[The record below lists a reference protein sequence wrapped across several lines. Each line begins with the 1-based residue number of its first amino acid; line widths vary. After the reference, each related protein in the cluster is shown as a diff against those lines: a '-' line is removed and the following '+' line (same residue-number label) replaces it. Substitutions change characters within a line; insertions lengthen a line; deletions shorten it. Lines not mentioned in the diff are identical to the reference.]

1 MEVLERPTIEES
13 HNTDLI
19 TAVRAL
25 ADGAL
30 LELADDIDR
39 RGIYPKSILQRLGEV
54 GALKAHLAGPAS
66 PADYGLAIR
75 AMTEVS
81 RVCGAT
87 GFMVWCHD
95 VCGVYMEQSGNP
107 ALMGEALVR
116 HGNGQTLGATG
127 MSNPMKTFA
136 GIETFL
142 LHASK
147 VEGGWRVNGSL
158 PWVSNL
164 GPDHYFG
171 AVADV
176 VVPAAAGTLESAY
189 KAQQEIMFMVRCDA
203 PGVELRNCPSF
214 SGMEGTNTWAVR
226 LTDYFVGAK
235 DLIAD
240 PVRPF
245 IGRIRS
251 AFILL
256 QTGMGLGVVQGA
268 IDSMWKV
275 ERQLGHVNEFLDERP
290 DDLQAEL
297 DDLTARIMGLAK
309 TPFGPVA
316 ALHAGAG
323 AASAAGWVEAKNA
336 ENEFLI
342 DVLDARAHA
351 SELALRAA
359 QSALLHQGARGY
371 LMSSDV
377 QRRVRESHFVAIVT
391 PAIKHLRKEI
401 ARLSALEQPA

>member
-1 MEVLERPTIEES
+1 MEVLERPLTDFCS
-13 HNTDLI
+13 SVDLI
-19 TAVRAL
+19 KAVREL
-25 ADGAL
+25 AAGPLA
-30 LELADDIDR
+30 ELADDIDR
-39 RGIYPKSILQRLGEV
+39 RGIYPKSILHRLGEL
-54 GALKAHLAGPAS
+54 GALKAHMAGAGK
-66 PADYGLAIR
+66 PADYGLAIS

-95 VCGVYMEQSGNP
+95 VCGLYMEQSGNP
-107 ALMGEALVR
+107 ALTGEALLK
-116 HGNGQTLGATG
+116 HASGQTLGATG

-142 LHASK
+142 LHAQK
-147 VEGGWRVNGSL
+147 VDGGYVVNGTL

-176 VVPAAAGTLESAY
+176 ALDGAVTS
-189 KAQQEIMFMVRCDA
+189 EIMFVVRCDA
-203 PGVELRNCPSF
+203 AGVELRNCPSF
-214 SGMEGTNTWAVR
+214 SAMEGTNTWAVR
-226 LTDYFVGAK
+226 LTNYFVGS
-235 DLIAD
+235 DVMIAD

-245 IGRIRS
+245 IGRIRA

-256 QTGMGLGVVQGA
+256 QTGMGLGVAQGA
-268 IDSMWKV
+268 IDSMWTV
-275 ERQLGHVNEFLDERP
+275 ERQLGHVNEFLDDRP
-290 DDLQAEL
+290 DDLQVEL
-297 DDLTARIMGLAK
+297 DDLTARIMQLAK
-309 TPFGPVA
+309 TPFGTD
-316 ALHAGAG
+316 
-323 AASAAGWVEAKNA
+323 KT
-336 ENEFLI
+336 FLI

-371 LMSSDV
+371 LMTSSV

-391 PAIKHLRKEI
+391 PAVKHLRKEI
-401 ARLSALEQPA
+401 ARLSAQEMPA

>member
-1 MEVLERPTIEES
+1 MEVLERATQTPFGES
-13 HNTDLI
+13 HGAALLQ
-19 TAVRAL
+19 AVRAL
-25 ADGAL
+25 ADGPLA
-30 LELADDIDR
+30 ELADDIDR
-39 RGIYPKSILQRLGEV
+39 RGIYPKSILQRLGDL
-54 GALKAHLAGPAS
+54 GALSAHIAQANK

-87 GFMVWCHD
+87 GFMVWCHE
-95 VCGVYMEQSGNP
+95 VCGTYMEQSGNA
-107 ALMGEALVR
+107 ALQGDRLSAHNSGL
-116 HGNGQTLGATG
+116 TLGATG

-142 LHASK
+142 LHARE
-147 VEGGWRVNGSL
+147 VQGGWLVNGTL

-176 VVPAAAGTLESAY
+176 EDGAADGAPKSEV
-189 KAQQEIMFMVRCDA
+189 MFIVHCDA

-214 SGMEGTNTWAVR
+214 SAMEGTNTWAVR

-235 DLIAD
+235 DLIAH

-245 IGRIRS
+245 IGRIRA

-275 ERQLGHVNEFLDERP
+275 ERQLGHVNEFLEDRP
-290 DDLQAEL
+290 DELQAEL
-297 DDLTARIMGLAK
+297 DELTARIMVLAR
-309 TPFGPVA
+309 TPF
-316 ALHAGAG
+316 
-323 AASAAGWVEAKNA
+323 SQEK
-336 ENEFLI
+336 EFLI

-371 LMSSDV
+371 LMTSDV

-401 ARLSALEQPA
+401 ARLSATEQPA

>member
-1 MEVLERPTIEES
+1 MEVLERRLTDTQ
-13 HNTDLI
+13 NDVDLI
-19 TAVRAL
+19 KAVREL
-25 ADGAL
+25 AIGPLA
-30 LELADDIDR
+30 ELADDIDR
-39 RGIYPKSILQRLGEV
+39 RGIYPKSILHRLGEL
-54 GALKAHLAGPAS
+54 GALKAHMAEPDK
-66 PADYGLAIR
+66 PADYGLAIA

-95 VCGVYMEQSGNP
+95 VCGVYMEQSGNT
-107 ALMGEALVR
+107 ALMGDVLAN
-116 HGNGQTLGATG
+116 HANGQTLGATG

-142 LHASK
+142 LHAKK
-147 VEGGWRVNGSL
+147 VDGGYVVNGTL

-171 AVADV
+171 AVADIAVDGV
-176 VVPAAAGTLESAY
+176 VES
-189 KAQQEIMFMVRCDA
+189 EIMFLVHCNA

-214 SGMEGTNTWAVR
+214 SAMEGTNTWAVR
-226 LTDYFVGAK
+226 LTNYFVGSTEM
-235 DLIAD
+235 IAD

-245 IGRIRS
+245 IGRIRA

-256 QTGMGLGVVQGA
+256 QTGMGLGVAQGA
-268 IDSMWKV
+268 IDSMWTV
-275 ERQLGHVNEFLDERP
+275 ERQLGHVNEFLDDRP

-297 DDLTARIMGLAK
+297 DELTARIMQLAK
-309 TPFGPVA
+309 TPFGTDKA
-316 ALHAGAG
+316 
-323 AASAAGWVEAKNA
+323 
-336 ENEFLI
+336 FLI

-371 LMSSDV
+371 LMTSEV

-401 ARLSALEQPA
+401 ARLSAEEQPA

>member
-1 MEVLERPTIEES
+1 MEVLERENATLAEAS
-13 HNTDLI
+13 DASLI
-19 TAVRAL
+19 AAVRAL
-25 ADGAL
+25 ADGPLA
-30 LELADDIDR
+30 ELADDIDR
-39 RGIYPKSILQRLGEV
+39 RGIYPKAVLQRLG
-54 GALKAHLAGPAS
+54 ALGGLSAHIGEPDR

-75 AMTEVS
+75 AMSEIS

-107 ALMGEALVR
+107 HLMGNALTL
-116 HGNGQTLGATG
+116 HNAGETLGATG

-142 LHASK
+142 LHATK
-147 VEGGWRVNGSL
+147 VDGGYSVNGTL

-164 GPDHYFG
+164 GPTHYFG
-171 AVADV
+171 AVADIEN
-176 VVPAAAGTLESAY
+176 PDPLAAKTEM
-189 KAQQEIMFMVRCDA
+189 MFMVYCDA

-226 LTDYFVGAK
+226 LTNYFVGEAQ
-235 DLIAD
+235 LIAD

-245 IGRIRS
+245 IGRIRA

-256 QTGMGLGVVQGA
+256 QTGMGLGVTQGA
-268 IDSMWKV
+268 IDSMWTV
-275 ERQLGHVNEFLDERP
+275 ERTLGHVNEFLDDRP

-297 DDLTARIMGLAK
+297 DDLTARIMQLAK
-309 TPFGPVA
+309 TPFR
-316 ALHAGAG
+316 
-323 AASAAGWVEAKNA
+323 SD
-336 ENEFLI
+336 NEFVI
-342 DVLDARAHA
+342 DVLDVRAHA
-351 SELALRAA
+351 SELALRSA

>member
-1 MEVLERPTIEES
+1 MEVLER
-13 HNTDLI
+13 
-19 TAVRAL
+19 TAVSPGPELGDEALTGGALIAAVREL
-25 ADGAL
+25 ADGPLA
-30 LELADDIDR
+30 ELADDIDR
-39 RGIYPKSILQRLGEV
+39 RGIYPKSMLQRLGEL
-54 GALKAHLAGPAS
+54 GALEAHMSEPGR
-66 PADYGLAIR
+66 PADFGLAIQ

-107 ALMGEALVR
+107 ALMGEALVK
-116 HGNGQTLGATG
+116 HGRGETMGATG

-142 LHASK
+142 LHARK
-147 VEGGWRVNGSL
+147 VDGGWRVSGTL

-176 VVPAAAGTLESAY
+176 EGGA
-189 KAQQEIMFMVRCDA
+189 EIMFLVHCDA

-214 SGMEGTNTWAVR
+214 SAMEGTNTWAVR
-226 LTDYFVGAK
+226 LTDYFVTAK
-235 DLIAD
+235 DLVAD

-245 IGRIRS
+245 IGRIRA

-256 QTGMGLGVVQGA
+256 QTGMGLGVAQGA

-275 ERQLGHVNEFLDERP
+275 ERQLGHVNEFLDDRP
-290 DDLQAEL
+290 DALQGEL
-297 DDLTARIMGLAK
+297 DDLTARIMALAR
-309 TPFGPVA
+309 TPYA
-316 ALHAGAG
+316 ADKA
-323 AASAAGWVEAKNA
+323 
-336 ENEFLI
+336 FLI
-342 DVLDARAHA
+342 DVLDVRAHA

-371 LMSSDV
+371 LMTSDV

-401 ARLSALEQPA
+401 ARLSADEFPA

>member
-1 MEVLERPTIEES
+1 MEVLDRVPADHAAES
-13 HNTDLI
+13 LAPAAAADALVE
-19 TAVRAL
+19 AVRVL
-25 ADGAL
+25 ADGPLA
-30 LELADDIDR
+30 ELADDIDR
-39 RGIYPKSILQRLGEV
+39 RGIYPKSILQRLGEL
-54 GALKAHLAGPAS
+54 GALSAHIAQGDR

-75 AMTEVS
+75 AMSEIS

-87 GFMVWCHD
+87 GFMVWCHE
-95 VCGVYMEQSGNP
+95 VCGTYMEQSGNP
-107 ALMGEALVR
+107 ALMGERLAL
-116 HGNGQTLGATG
+116 HNSGLTLGATG

-136 GIETFL
+136 GIETLL
-142 LHASK
+142 LHARE
-147 VEGGWRVNGSL
+147 VEGGWMVNGTL

-176 VVPAAAGTLESAY
+176 EDSAAEAATKSEV
-189 KAQQEIMFMVRCDA
+189 MFIVHCNA

-214 SGMEGTNTWAVR
+214 SAMEGTNTWAVR
-226 LTDYFVGAK
+226 LTNYFVGAK
-235 DLIAD
+235 DLIAH

-245 IGRIRS
+245 IGRIRA

-275 ERQLGHVNEFLDERP
+275 ERQLGHVNEFLEDRP
-290 DDLQAEL
+290 DELQAEL
-297 DDLTARIMGLAK
+297 DDLNARIMALAA
-309 TPFGPVA
+309 TPY
-316 ALHAGAG
+316 
-323 AASAAGWVEAKNA
+323 SQDK
-336 ENEFLI
+336 EFLI
-342 DVLDARAHA
+342 DVLDARAHT

-371 LMSSDV
+371 LMTSDV

-401 ARLSALEQPA
+401 ARLSATEQPA

>member
-1 MEVLERPTIEES
+1 MEVLERPSVEASQT
-13 HNTDLI
+13 TDLLA
-19 TAVRAL
+19 AVRAL
-25 ADGAL
+25 ADGPLA
-30 LELADDIDR
+30 ELADGIDR
-39 RGIYPKSILQRLGEV
+39 RGIYPKSILQSLGRS
-54 GALKAHLAGPAS
+54 GAFNAHMATPGR

-107 ALMGEALVR
+107 ALMGDALAR
-116 HGNGQTLGATG
+116 HANGQTLGATG

-142 LHASK
+142 LHAVK
-147 VEGGWRVNGSL
+147 VDGSWRVNGTL

-176 VVPAAAGTLESAY
+176 VMPHSNEKLGIEKPGTEKPAT
-189 KAQQEIMFMVRCDA
+189 EIMFMVRCDA

-214 SGMEGTNTWAVR
+214 SAMEGTNTWAVR

-256 QTGMGLGVVQGA
+256 QTGMGLGVAQGA

-275 ERQLGHVNEFLDERP
+275 ERPLGHVNEFLDDRP

-297 DDLTARIMGLAK
+297 DDLTARIMRLAQ
-309 TPFGPVA
+309 TPFGPGQGSTQA
-316 ALHAGAG
+316 Q
-323 AASAAGWVEAKNA
+323 N
-336 ENEFLI
+336 NEYMI
-342 DVLDARAHA
+342 DVLDVRAHA

-371 LMSSDV
+371 LMTSDV

>member
-1 MEVLERPTIEES
+1 MEVLECPTVEES
-13 HNTDLI
+13 QTTGLL
-19 TAVRAL
+19 TAVRTL
-25 ADGAL
+25 ADGPL
-30 LELADDIDR
+30 RELADDIDR
-39 RGIYPKSILQRLGEV
+39 RGIYPKSILQRLGNL
-54 GALKAHLAGPAS
+54 GALKAHLADSAR
-66 PADYGLAIR
+66 PADYGLAIQ

-107 ALMGEALVR
+107 ALMGEALAQ
-116 HGNGQTLGATG
+116 HGNGETLGATG

-142 LHASK
+142 LHALK
-147 VEGGWRVNGSL
+147 VEGGWRVNGNL

-164 GPDHYFG
+164 GPTHYFG

-176 VVPAAAGTLESAY
+176 EGSAV
-189 KAQQEIMFMVRCDA
+189 APQEIMFMVRCDA

-214 SGMEGTNTWAVR
+214 SAMEGTNTWAVR

-256 QTGMGLGVVQGA
+256 QTGMGLGVAQGA

-275 ERQLGHVNEFLDERP
+275 ERQLGHVNEFLEDRP

-297 DDLTARIMGLAK
+297 DDLTARIMLLAR
-309 TPFGPVA
+309 TPFGPA
-316 ALHAGAG
+316 QG
-323 AASAAGWVEAKNA
+323 SAESNVR
-336 ENEFLI
+336 EFLI
-342 DVLDARAHA
+342 DVLDVRAHA

-371 LMSSDV
+371 LMTSDV

>member
-1 MEVLERPTIEES
+1 MEVLERPK
-13 HNTDLI
+13 TDLAQGVDLI
-19 TAVRAL
+19 KAVHEL
-25 ADGAL
+25 AAGPLA
-30 LELADDIDR
+30 ELADDIDR
-39 RGIYPKSILQRLGEV
+39 RGIYPKSILHRLGEL
-54 GALKAHLAGPAS
+54 GALKAHMAEPGK
-66 PADYGLAIR
+66 PADYGLAIA
-75 AMTEVS
+75 AMAEVS

-107 ALMGEALVR
+107 ALMGQALAD
-116 HGNGQTLGATG
+116 HANGQTLGATG

-142 LHASK
+142 LHAKK
-147 VEGGWRVNGSL
+147 VAGGYLVNGTL

-171 AVADV
+171 AVADIAVDGV
-176 VVPAAAGTLESAY
+176 VNS
-189 KAQQEIMFMVRCDA
+189 EIMFLVRCDA
-203 PGVELRNCPSF
+203 PGVALRDCPSF
-214 SGMEGTNTWAVR
+214 SAMEGTNTWAVR
-226 LTDYFVGAK
+226 LTDYFVGANEI
-235 DLIAD
+235 IAD

-245 IGRIRS
+245 IGRIRA

-256 QTGMGLGVVQGA
+256 QTGMGLGVAQGA
-268 IDSMWKV
+268 IDSMWTV
-275 ERQLGHVNEFLDERP
+275 ERQLGHVNEFLDDRP

-297 DDLTARIMGLAK
+297 DELTARIMQLAK
-309 TPFGPVA
+309 TPFGA
-316 ALHAGAG
+316 D
-323 AASAAGWVEAKNA
+323 KQ
-336 ENEFLI
+336 FII

-371 LMSSDV
+371 LMTSEV

-391 PAIKHLRKEI
+391 PAVKHLRKEI
-401 ARLSALEQPA
+401 ARLSAEELPA

>member
-1 MEVLERPTIEES
+1 MEVLERASEIAAEG
-13 HNTDLI
+13 NAAALLQ
-19 TAVRAL
+19 AVRAL
-25 ADGAL
+25 ADGPLA
-30 LELADDIDR
+30 ELADDIDR
-39 RGIYPKSILQRLGEV
+39 RGIYPKSILQRLGEL
-54 GALKAHLAGPAS
+54 GALSAHIQRTRA

-75 AMTEVS
+75 LMAEVS

-87 GFMVWCHD
+87 GFMVWCHE

-107 ALMGEALVR
+107 ALMGDRLEQHNR
-116 HGNGQTLGATG
+116 GQTLGATG

-147 VEGGWRVNGSL
+147 ADGGYLVNGTL

-171 AVADV
+171 AVADMAQ
-176 VVPAAAGTLESAY
+176 PDPDAAKT
-189 KAQQEIMFMVRCDA
+189 EIMFLVRCDA

-214 SGMEGTNTWAVR
+214 SAMEGTNTWAVR
-226 LTDYFVGAK
+226 LTDYFVGA
-235 DLIAD
+235 DALIAD

-245 IGRIRS
+245 IGRIRA

-256 QTGMGLGVVQGA
+256 QTGMGLGVAQGA
-268 IDSMWKV
+268 IDSMWQV
-275 ERQLGHVNEFLDERP
+275 ERQLGHVNEFLEDRP
-290 DDLQAEL
+290 DDLQNEL
-297 DDLTARIMGLAK
+297 DGLSARIMTLAQ
-309 TPFGPVA
+309 TPFG
-316 ALHAGAG
+316 
-323 AASAAGWVEAKNA
+323 SDR
-336 ENEFLI
+336 EFLI

-371 LMSSDV
+371 LMTSDV

-401 ARLSALEQPA
+401 ARLSAEEQPA

>member
-1 MEVLERPTIEES
+1 MEVLERPSVEASQT
-13 HNTDLI
+13 TDLLA
-19 TAVRAL
+19 AVRVL
-25 ADGAL
+25 ADGPLA
-30 LELADDIDR
+30 ELADGIDR
-39 RGIYPKSILQRLGEV
+39 RGIYPKSILQRLGDL
-54 GALKAHLAGPAS
+54 GALKAHLAEPGR

-107 ALMGEALVR
+107 ALMGEAFTR
-116 HGNGQTLGATG
+116 HANGQTLGATG

-142 LHASK
+142 LHAVK
-147 VEGGWRVNGSL
+147 VAGGWRVSGTL

-176 VVPAAAGTLESAY
+176 VMPHKTEKPGGEKPAL
-189 KAQQEIMFMVRCDA
+189 EIMFMVRCDA

-214 SGMEGTNTWAVR
+214 SAMEGTNTWAVR
-226 LTDYFVGAK
+226 LTDYFVGAQ
-235 DLIAD
+235 DLIAA

-256 QTGMGLGVVQGA
+256 QTGMGLGVAQGA

-275 ERQLGHVNEFLDERP
+275 ERPLGHVNEFLEDRP
-290 DDLQAEL
+290 DDLHAEL
-297 DDLTARIMGLAK
+297 DELTARIMRLAQ
-309 TPFGPVA
+309 TPFGLGQGSTQA
-316 ALHAGAG
+316 Q
-323 AASAAGWVEAKNA
+323 N
-336 ENEFLI
+336 NEYMI
-342 DVLDARAHA
+342 DVLDVRAHA

-371 LMSSDV
+371 LMTSDV